1 MKVSI
6 IMSVFNDEKSVGK
19 SIESILNQT
28 YDNFELIIVEDA
40 STDNSKEI
48 IENYRN
54 SDERIK
60 LFSNN
65 KNIGLTK
72 SLNIALSYSKGE
84 IIARQDSD
92 DISLKTRLKKQVDV
106 LSTNKYS
113 FSTTRAINSVTN
125 KLMPRF
131 TYYLPQRLVMKY
143 KNPFIHGTL
152 MIKKKVLLKVGGYD
166 ERFYYSQDYKL
177 YSDLLKQKYNY
188 HFIKEP
194 LYVLNL
200 QNNISSN
207 KRKEQKYYFDCVKK
221 DKIPKFVI

>member
-1 MKVSI
+1 MKVSV

-28 YDNFELIIVEDA
+28 YENFELIIIDDA

-48 IENYRN
+48 IQNYLN

-60 LFSNN
+60 LLSNN

-72 SLNIALSYSKGE
+72 SLNIAISSSEGE

-113 FSTTRAINSVTN
+113 FSITRAINPLN
-125 KLMPRF
+125 KNLMPRF
-131 TYYLPQRLVMKY
+131 TYYLPQKLVMKY

-152 MIKKKVLLKVGGYD
+152 MIKKNILLKVGGYD

-177 YSDLLKQKYNY
+177 YSDLLKQNYSY
-188 HFIKEP
+188 HFLKEP

-207 KRKEQKYYFDCVKK
+207 KRKEQKYYFDCIRKN
-221 DKIPKFVI
+221 KI